1 MKTNKTSLSMRT
13 KVMAPFKRS
22 KCQRVSMVADTLQ
35 ELSCITE
42 GFSIHHIQETLIY
55 RLVVILLF

>member
-1 MKTNKTSLSMRT
+1 MRT